1 MVNAYYF
8 LEIEVGGVKETVR
21 CDIANVAVDLIIAR
35 DFMRRH
41 RAVIEVGGE
50 NEPDKLVF
58 RDIEGSASK
67 SKKPRNRS
75 KAHLHAIQQHFH
87 RSVHKD
93 ATAPR
98 FPDHPKEREKTTP
111 IPIFRHKNPNGH
123 EDDDDYEPTEDD
135 FKEFTD
141 WVLTRFRR
149 ILISDDDE
157 LPMPPMRDVQHEIP
171 YIDESDPVRPRHSY
185 KIPDKHL
192 PKWNELREKHTKAG
206 LWIPATS
213 RNVDPMMP
221 RMKKDGKLRPVV
233 DLRRRNANTV
243 KLAMPP
249 VDIEHIRTV
258 LAAQRIHF
266 ELDVKGACVPAATHQ
281 SQRRLEERFP
291 DHGTNLHYSSS
302 PERRHKLDGNDVL
315 DDDLH
320 DGRPRRQVDHDV
332 RRQHF
337 RIRRHLERSSI
348 PGLRSSHSL

>member
-1 MVNAYYF
+1 MMSC
-8 LEIEVGGVKETVR
+8 R
-21 CDIANVAVDLIIAR
+21 C
-35 DFMRRH
+35 RRC
-41 RAVIEVGGE
+41 
-50 NEPDKLVF
+50 
-58 RDIEGSASK
+58 
-67 SKKPRNRS
+67 
-75 KAHLHAIQQHFH
+75 
-87 RSVHKD
+87 
-93 ATAPR
+93 ATSS
-98 FPDHPKEREKTTP
+98 
-111 IPIFRHKNPNGH
+111 
-123 EDDDDYEPTEDD
+123 
-135 FKEFTD
+135 
-141 WVLTRFRR
+141 TRF
-149 ILISDDDE
+149 
-157 LPMPPMRDVQHEIP
+157 
-171 YIDESDPVRPRHSY
+171 
-185 KIPDKHL
+185 

-266 ELDVKGACVPAATHQ
+266 ELDVKGACVPA
-281 SQRRLEERFP
+281 
-291 DHGTNLHYSSS
+291 DYSSS

-348 PGLRSSHSL
+348 PGLRSSHSSG